1 MIINISNIVGDG
13 ELYLSI
19 MNIICGDVFDKSMI
33 DLCCHKAPYTSR
45 LGFKQRTYIDILN
58 RGLDDS
64 GEQDKFVQSDVIDF
78 LKKTDD
84 RYDVSICSDG
94 IEHFLE
100 KDGYELISLMESV
113 SDKQII
119 FTPFGEV
126 MMNIYLD
133 NNYDTHKSGWT
144 PDMLPNYLAIVLPNF
159 HPSLD
164 SGAWFAVN
172 CDDIEKER
180 IIKQI
185 NQQYEQN

>member
-1 MIINISNIVGDG
+1 MIINIPNIIGDG
-13 ELYLSI
+13 EVYLSI
-19 MNIICGDVFDKSMI
+19 MNIICGDVCDKSMI

-45 LGFKQRTYIDILN
+45 LGFKQRTYVDILD
-58 RGLDDS
+58 RGLDDIN
-64 GEQDKFVQSDVIDF
+64 EQGKFVQSDVIGF
-78 LKKTDD
+78 LKQTND
-84 RYDVSICSDG
+84 RYDVAICSDG

-100 KDGYELISLMESV
+100 KDGHELISLMESV

-133 NNYDTHKSGWT
+133 NHYDTHKSGWT
-144 PDMLPNYLAIVLPNF
+144 PDMLPDYLSIVLPNF

-172 CDDIEKER
+172 CNSIEKER